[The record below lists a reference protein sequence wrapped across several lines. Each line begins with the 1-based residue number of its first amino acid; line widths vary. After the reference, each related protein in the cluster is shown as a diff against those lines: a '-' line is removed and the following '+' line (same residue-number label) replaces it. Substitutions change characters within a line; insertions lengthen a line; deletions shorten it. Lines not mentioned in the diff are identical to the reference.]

1 MSSQHDEYNV
11 FLCIVNQNLMIL
23 NKSQIYEDVVMHQDV
38 NGFKL
43 PVLVEQL
50 KPNIKIINSFKSQ
63 NDVIKYIEDGK
74 EYREIKAL
82 SALNKLK
89 KK

>member
-1 MSSQHDEYNV
+1 MSSQLDEYNI
-11 FLCIVNQNLMIL
+11 FLCIFNKNLMIL
-23 NKSQIYEDVVMHQDV
+23 NKSQIYEDVLMHQDV

-50 KPNIKIINSFKSQ
+50 KPDIEIINSFKSQ
-63 NDVIKYIEDGK
+63 NDLKKYIEDGK
-74 EYREIKAL
+74 EYREIKTI

-89 KK
+89 KY